1 VETVQKPFIIGIDL
15 GTTNSA
21 VAYAPAEQSQTRI
34 EIFRI
39 PQLTGPGE
47 FGPLAVLPSFL
58 YLPGDYDID
67 PQAFHSPWPT
77 ADDAFVG
84 AFARDQGASVPAR
97 LVSSAKSWLCHP
109 NVDRKARILP
119 WGTRAELK
127 KRSPVQA
134 TAAYLEHIKKAWN
147 HGRGD
152 QEEFFLENQNVI
164 LTVPASFDEVA
175 RELTLEAAQA
185 AGYQSVTLL
194 EEPLAAFY
202 SWLSRHEAQWPALV
216 QPNELILICD
226 VGGGTTDFTLVT
238 LKAAP
243 TGGPR
248 FERIAVGDHLLLG
261 GDNMDLA
268 LARRVEMDWGGQGRT
283 LDADRWKALCHQ
295 CRNAKEQ
302 ILSGAAETWRIALA
316 GKGSRLIGGALT
328 AELDRQTVE
337 QTVLEGF
344 FPLVDDTIAPA
355 AVQRR
360 AIAEFGL
367 PYEPDPAISRHL
379 IRFLERHR
387 NSVADALG
395 KPAPLPDRVLFN
407 GGALGPRIVQEK
419 IVEALRHWFKP
430 EAADVPRV
438 LENPVPDLAVGLGAA
453 YYGRVKAGRG
463 VRVGSGSPRAYYLGI
478 ARADGAEEATRQ
490 AICLVER
497 GLEEGAAIELPEC
510 SFEVLTNQPVRFD
523 LYSSSFRSGDRSGQL
538 VTIDESLTPLPPL
551 QTVIQYGKQGLKRT
565 IPVRIE
571 AHYSEVG
578 TLSLWCRSQMSEHR
592 WQLQFQLRASAAPA
606 GVREETVLEAA
617 DVAQARTTMVAA
629 FAGSDRVHMESL
641 VKQIVQ
647 IVDLPREQWPLSL
660 IRDLADTLLETPQV
674 RQSSPLHEARWM
686 NLTGFCLRPGMGHAL
701 DPQRIQKAWR
711 LYGQGPIHPRN
722 RQVRCEWWILWRRL
736 SAGLSAGQQ
745 RQISQDVTPL
755 LNPSKGKITL
765 APQEQSEIWMVLANL
780 ERLSV
785 TDKLQWGRTLLPLVR
800 PTRSKTLHLWA
811 LARLGA
817 RELLYGPA
825 DRVIPPGEAAA
836 WIETLLA
843 QTWGDAKPVGN
854 ALAQLAR
861 KTGDRTRDLDAGL
874 IDRVLAWMTSAVAPA
889 EQRRCLTDIMPLDR
903 QAEQVIFG
911 ESLPAGLVLRDPLP
925 EGT

>member
-1 VETVQKPFIIGIDL
+1 LETLEKPFIVGIDL

-21 VAYAPAEQSQTRI
+21 VAYATTERAKTRI

-58 YLPGDYDID
+58 YLPGDYDVD
-67 PQAFHSPWPT
+67 PQAILSPWQIS
-77 ADDAFVG
+77 DDAFVG

-147 HGRGD
+147 HGQG
-152 QEEFFLENQNVI
+152 EEEMFLENQSVI

-175 RELTLEAAQA
+175 RELTLEAAQL

-202 SWLSRHEAQWPALV
+202 SWLVRHEAQWPSLV

-238 LKAAP
+238 LKASP

-268 LARRVEMDWGGQGRT
+268 LARRVEMSWAGQGRT
-283 LDADRWKALCHQ
+283 LDADRWKSLCHQ

-344 FPLVDDTIAPA
+344 FPLVDETTAPA
-355 AVQRR
+355 VVQRR

-387 NSVADALG
+387 NSVADAIG
-395 KPAPLPDRVLFN
+395 KATSLPDRVLFN

-419 IVEALRHWFKP
+419 IVAALRHWFKP
-430 EAADVPRV
+430 DIPDVPRV
-438 LENPVPDLAVGLGAA
+438 LDNPVPDLAVGLGAA

-478 ARADGAEEATRQ
+478 ARASGSEAVPQ

-497 GLEEGAAIELPEC
+497 GLEEGAVIDLPAR

-538 VTIDESLTPLPPL
+538 VTIDESLTSLPPL
-551 QTVIQYGKQGLKRT
+551 QTVIQYGKQGLKRS

-571 AHYSEVG
+571 AHYSELG
-578 TLSLWCRSQMSEHR
+578 TLSLWCRSQVSQHR
-592 WQLQFQLRASAAPA
+592 WQLQFQLRSSAVPT
-606 GVREETVLEAA
+606 GVREETVLEAV
-617 DVAQARTTMVAA
+617 DMEKARNAMVTA
-629 FAGSDRVHMESL
+629 FAGTDRALLESL
-641 VKQIVQ
+641 VKKITQ
-647 IVDLPREQWPLSL
+647 IVDLSREQWPLSL
-660 IRDLADTLLETPQV
+660 IRELSDTLLEAPQV

-686 NLTGFCLRPGMGHAL
+686 NLMGFCLRPGVGHGL
-701 DPQRIQKAWR
+701 DAQRVQKAWR

-722 RQVRCEWWILWRRL
+722 RQVSCEWWIMWRRL
-736 SAGLSAGQQ
+736 AAGLSAGQQ
-745 RQISQDVTPL
+745 RQISQEVTPQL
-755 LNPSKGKITL
+755 IPSKGKITL
-765 APQEQSEIWMVLANL
+765 APQEQSEIWMTLANL

-785 TDKLQWGRTLLPLVR
+785 TDKIQWGRALLPYVR
-800 PTRSKTLHLWA
+800 PTKSKTLHLWS

-825 DRVIPPGEAAA
+825 DRVIPPQETAA

-843 QTWGDAKPVGN
+843 QNWGDPKPVVS
-854 ALAQLAR
+854 ALVQMAR
-861 KTGDRTRDLDAGL
+861 KTGDRTRDFEPLL
-874 IDRVLAWMTSAVAPA
+874 IDRMLDWMTSVEAPA
-889 EQRRCLTDIMPLDR
+889 DQRRCLTDIVPLDR
-903 QAEQVIFG
+903 QAEQAIFG
-911 ESLPAGLVLRDPLP
+911 ESLPAGLVLREPATQ
-925 EGT
+925 GA